1 MACARRAATSL
12 TRRYIRDCLYNPSY
26 GYFSSDDVLYSPST
40 EERDASSDG
49 GASAAGEHV
58 DFREMYGLFEYQ
70 MHLKKVYKTRESSWL
85 TPVEIF
91 SPWYSFA
98 IAKYI
103 VQQCRER
110 GESELRIV
118 EMGGGAGTNAA
129 SVLDYVRATD
139 PELYERTRY
148 TLVDISAAMSAR
160 QSAKLRGA
168 GHAER
173 CDCLIGDF
181 LKWGGD
187 APFVDVGSGAPVA
200 TGVVDEGCF
209 VISLEVLDNMPHD
222 KVVSIGGGPWLETV
236 VETSDVDGARVEVHR
251 PLDDALVR
259 EAVAAFGID
268 TNVVACSRDAVLRA
282 RSAPH
287 RMAATLFNTP
297 PPEHERHLSAFV
309 PTGALKMLHVLRDSF
324 PSHRFIAADF
334 DYLPPPDLSL
344 SAFATHARAVDPAFL
359 EPLVAGRHP
368 ESGKHVD
375 YPDYLSAPPGA
386 ADIFFPTDFG
396 ALQLAYNAVLGRH
409 AHVAPSAEFLAQ
421 YAEVDRTTVKGGYNP
436 MLEDY
441 KNTVRSRLRNACA
454 ARRILAVPRARSLSL
469 TPLSPSLPRPALYC
483 PGAELHYVSLILIGT
498 P

>member
-1 MACARRAATSL
+1 MAAAKRFGASML

-40 EERDASSDG
+40 EEGDASSDD

-110 GESELRIV
+110 GESELNIV

-139 PELYERTRY
+139 PALYERTRY
-148 TLVDISAAMSAR
+148 TLVDISTAMSAR

-173 CDCLIGDF
+173 CDCLTGDF
-181 LKWGGD
+181 LKWGG

-200 TGVVDEGCF
+200 TGVVDDGCF
-209 VISLEVLDNMPHD
+209 VVSLEVLDNMPHD
-222 KVVSIGGGPWLETV
+222 KIVSVGGGPWLETV
-236 VETSDVDGARVEVHR
+236 VETSEVDGARVEAHR
-251 PLDDALVR
+251 PLDDSLVR

-268 TNVVACSRDAVLRA
+268 TNVVASSRDAVLRA
-282 RSAPH
+282 RSGAH
-287 RMAATLFNTP
+287 RMAATLFNAP
-297 PPEHERHLSAFV
+297 PPDHERLLSAFV
-309 PTGALKMLHVLRDSF
+309 PTGALTMLHVLRDSF
-324 PSHRFIAADF
+324 PSHRLIAADF
-334 DYLPPPDLSL
+334 DYLPPPDLGL
-344 SAFATHARAVDPAFL
+344 SAFAKHARVVEPAFL

-368 ESGKHVD
+368 GSGKHVD
-375 YPDYLSAPPGA
+375 YPDYLSPPPGA

-396 ALQLAYNAVLGRH
+396 ALQQAYNAVLGRH
-409 AHVAPSAEFLAQ
+409 AHVARSAEFLAQ

-441 KNTVRSRLRNACA
+441 QNAVRSFAASKCA
-454 ARRILAVPRARSLSL
+454 RALAFAH
-469 TPLSPSLPRPALYC
+469 PRPTRTRRSTLFSC
-483 PGAELHYVSLILIGT
+483 RISLRLFNEAS
-498 P
+498 